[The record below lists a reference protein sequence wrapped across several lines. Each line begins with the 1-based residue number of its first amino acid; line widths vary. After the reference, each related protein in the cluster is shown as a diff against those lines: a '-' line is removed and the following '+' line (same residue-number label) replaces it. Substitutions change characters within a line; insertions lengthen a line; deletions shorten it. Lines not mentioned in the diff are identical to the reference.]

1 MFIKFTIT
9 DNVQMLIFL
18 LLSSEVQNTV
28 VPCAQL
34 CYFRSYAILNWVQK
48 TRVKLFSVFCFCKY
62 NDSAGRGTTLNHKA
76 QINKLNWK
84 GLCVGKFKF
93 LTLITVTSLPKSLAE
108 FSLVTNPTGDGV
120 LAIGG
125 INGSDRQSAI
135 YELFCN
141 RFRLEGTINTKYG
154 CYIQP

>member
-1 MFIKFTIT
+1 MRK
-9 DNVQMLIFL
+9 
-18 LLSSEVQNTV
+18 S
-28 VPCAQL
+28 
-34 CYFRSYAILNWVQK
+34 
-48 TRVKLFSVFCFCKY
+48 
-62 NDSAGRGTTLNHKA
+62 
-76 QINKLNWK
+76 
-84 GLCVGKFKF
+84 KF

-141 RFRLEGTINTKYG
+141 RFRLEGSINTKYSTITFTLKMESVSKMTIFG
-154 CYIQP
+154 LY

>member
-1 MFIKFTIT
+1 MKRPVRKF
-9 DNVQMLIFL
+9 
-18 LLSSEVQNTV
+18 E
-28 VPCAQL
+28 
-34 CYFRSYAILNWVQK
+34 
-48 TRVKLFSVFCFCKY
+48 
-62 NDSAGRGTTLNHKA
+62 
-76 QINKLNWK
+76 
-84 GLCVGKFKF
+84 F

-141 RFRLEGTINTKYG
+141 RFRFEWTIHNMAV
-154 CYIQP
+154 IQPSLLPSKWNLYLK